1 MQIFAPVSLSI
12 SLPLWLLI
20 LKRYSGK
27 LKRGILEKNQ
37 TLRMKLTSLKND
49 TDKKQVQV
57 SAIKLRLRINQES
70 EQQSAKMQGKKFSFI
85 SSKSNAR
92 YLLTPININLSSSV
106 VAFL

>member
-70 EQQSAKMQGKKFSFI
+70 EQQH
-85 SSKSNAR
+85 N
-92 YLLTPININLSSSV
+92 
-106 VAFL
+106 